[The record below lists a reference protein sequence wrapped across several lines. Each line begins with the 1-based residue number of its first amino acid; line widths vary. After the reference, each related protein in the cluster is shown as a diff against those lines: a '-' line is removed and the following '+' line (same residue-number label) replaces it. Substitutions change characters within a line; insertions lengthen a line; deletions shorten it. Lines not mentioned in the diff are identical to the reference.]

1 MRKIWLG
8 SIAFAI
14 AIVGTLTVKASAAD
28 DMYYQYYLDENG
40 NPTIYE
46 GASSGE
52 ILITGCKV
60 GPVECG
66 KIYMADDVQ
75 ETSPGQFE
83 VIPGHENNE
92 VLLLHKD

>member
-1 MRKIWLG
+1 MRKIWPGLM
-8 SIAFAI
+8 AFAI
-14 AIVGTLTVKASAAD
+14 AIVGTLTVKAATAD
-28 DMYYQYYLDENG
+28 DMYYQYYLDESG

-46 GASSGE
+46 GASNGE
-52 ILITGCKV
+52 ILITGCKT
-60 GPVECG
+60 GPTECG

-92 VLLLHKD
+92 VLLLYKD